1 MSIESKIMSYLE
13 TFGNTKENDL
23 INYGVHNLGRSS
35 DQMKKIIDRM
45 AVKGKLH
52 RVVHHKLKPPE
63 VYITLQELL
72 PPEVTVERESSH
84 EEVAKILE
92 EAASLA
98 DKISRNKP
106 I

>member
-13 TFGNTKENDL
+13 AFGNTKESDL
-23 INYGVHNLGRSS
+23 INYGVNNLGQSS
-35 DQMKKIIDRM
+35 GKVKKIIDRM

-63 VYITLQELL
+63 VYVTLQEPL
-72 PPEVTVERESSH
+72 PPEAMVEGETTQ
-84 EEVAKILE
+84 EEITRILE